1 MRMTFNALY
10 GVRRAHFQR
19 ICFRGPYCA
28 WACMKVRYALEKMYE
43 PWPQP
48 YAFGCLHAIKLC
60 RRNIQQVMS
69 RLLIEKAKG
78 NRTVWVQKIVRI
90 LCDSQSPPWHLNQS
104 TNSGLARGGLIKG
117 RAGSAVRTQ
126 FSKTFYWTFSNLNF
140 EIFLISFTIY
150 FSLFFVSFPLNQP

>member
-1 MRMTFNALY
+1 MLCMELWELISNEYVLEDCI
-10 GVRRAHFQR
+10 VREH
-19 ICFRGPYCA
+19 
-28 WACMKVRYALEKMYE
+28 ACKLDMHWKKMYE

-140 EIFLISFTIY
+140 EIFLVSFTIY